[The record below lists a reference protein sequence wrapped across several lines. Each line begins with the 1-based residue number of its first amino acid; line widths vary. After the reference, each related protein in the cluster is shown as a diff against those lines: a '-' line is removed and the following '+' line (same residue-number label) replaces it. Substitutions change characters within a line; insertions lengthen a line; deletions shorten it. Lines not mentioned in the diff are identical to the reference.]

1 MLNSYA
7 NSGGNKLSQSQNQS
21 LNINAVSGSIL
32 KNHPK
37 SWFMMID
44 LNSRYANAVLAEGG
58 HKAQK
63 KSTYHSEIPSIPDWD
78 RYTDDPSNDI
88 IILQMMVCGEMKV
101 LAECIYRKDYEV
113 DEGHS

>member
-63 KSTYHSEIPSIPDWD
+63 KSTYHSEIPSIVVLKGRNVNTHSVSP
-78 RYTDDPSNDI
+78 R
-88 IILQMMVCGEMKV
+88 LQTGRDMRACS
-101 LAECIYRKDYEV
+101 LQ
-113 DEGHS
+113 